1 MKKRTVRPN
10 TVRNYTERYEHNI
23 DPVIVKLILSEV
35 KPIQCQMVMNRMADE
50 GYRTSTIYQAR
61 ITLFNML
68 DYAYQ
73 NDVIMKNPCN
83 GMVKSDIGK
92 PTQKKEA
99 LTLEWQKRFVKGI
112 VGNTYEYQYKFL
124 LQTGLRTGELVG
136 LKSIDR

>member
-1 MKKRTVRPN
+1 
-10 TVRNYTERYEHNI
+10 
-23 DPVIVKLILSEV
+23 
-35 KPIQCQMVMNRMADE
+35 
-50 GYRTSTIYQAR
+50 
-61 ITLFNML
+61 ML

-92 PTQKKEA
+92 PIQKKEA
-99 LTLEWQKRFVKGI
+99 LTLEQQKRFVKGI